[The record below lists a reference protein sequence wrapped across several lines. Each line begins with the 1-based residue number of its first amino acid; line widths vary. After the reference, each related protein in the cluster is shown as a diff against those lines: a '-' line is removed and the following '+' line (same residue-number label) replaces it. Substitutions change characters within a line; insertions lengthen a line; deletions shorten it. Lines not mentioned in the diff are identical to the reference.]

1 MNATIKLKARKWGN
15 SLGVVIPNEIS
26 KELNIK
32 ENEDIEI
39 ILLKNNNV
47 LKETFGMLRGKIK
60 ESSQKMKDRLRKEM
74 YDNF

>member
-47 LKETFGMLRGKIK
+47 LKETFGMLKGKIK